1 MPRDRPFDVL
11 LLACIF
17 QVPSRVGEQGDV
29 TGLFYGCR
37 YHALVF
43 CARAGLAAR
52 ADLAIFGDVLP
63 EKIGFFIVNRQ
74 CLVCAKLTEFWL
86 RKEAALTSFTTAF
99 AALLPFAICVSIFS
113 HFYYSIF
120 YQQARA

>member
-1 MPRDRPFDVL
+1 MPRSRLFDVM
-11 LLACIF
+11 LACLF

-29 TGLFYGCR
+29 TGLFHGCR
-37 YHALVF
+37 YNALVF
-43 CARAGLAAR
+43 CARASLAAW
-52 ADLAIFGDVLP
+52 ADLAIFCNVLS

>member
-1 MPRDRPFDVL
+1 MPRNRLFDVL
-11 LLACIF
+11 SACLF

-29 TGLFYGCR
+29 TGLFFGCR
-37 YHALVF
+37 YNALVF
-43 CARAGLAAR
+43 CARGGLTAW
-52 ADLAIFGDVLP
+52 ADLAIFCNVLS
-63 EKIGFFIVNRQ
+63 EKIGFFIVNCQ

-86 RKEAALTSFTTAF
+86 RKEAALASFTTAF